1 METQE
6 YDIVTEDYVLVG
18 HNSRL
23 AKSELSKREEIGH
36 KTLGLSPWEDYMLFG
51 PRWFSHWHCG
61 VSQLIYADANQKNPD
76 HRRRVRDIEAMKPWV
91 LEEGEETKH
100 AKHLLLDYIRQDYT
114 ATRDESG
121 SETEGEDDEKTVKDG
136 DTTEKE
142 DDKTDEGLSDEEA
155 LEIAYK
161 RTSFGHVDD
170 SLVDFILE
178 LEKPSTKREVLRIL
192 SHQMM
197 MSKPRPVMI
206 LIALLE
212 SLRPNEGTNK
222 SGWAVGYDVI
232 ENKILIKSFE
242 CKADEH
248 PLAEA
253 WYSNSATD
261 AFYVAESPDTFAS
274 NLISSKQIE
283 LPGDDEHYRSVIT
296 CIAGKWLEWHSLAL
310 KLSDKKSES
319 LRGALTAI
327 ESRLKEEKIIEITKP
342 KSTKFN
348 AAQQKCIELRW
359 MLIESEDYMR
369 DVAVLAKEEGHETSA
384 NNLARH
390 FEKVLR
396 DLNQMIESPDMPL
409 EG

>member
-1 METQE
+1 MESQE
-6 YDIVTEDYVLVG
+6 YDIVSEDYVLVG

-23 AKSELSKREEIGH
+23 AKSELSKREKIGH
-36 KTLGLSPWEDYMLFG
+36 KPLGLSTWEDYMLFG

-61 VSQLIYADANQKNPD
+61 VSQLIYADANQKDPE
-76 HRRRVRDIEAMKPWV
+76 HRRSVRDIEAMKPWV
-91 LEEGEETKH
+91 TEAEKETKY
-100 AKHLLLDYIRQDYT
+100 AKHSLLDYIRQDYA
-114 ATRDESG
+114 ATRNESG

-136 DTTEKE
+136 DTTGKD
-142 DDKTDEGLSDEEA
+142 DDKTDEELSDEEA
-155 LEIAYK
+155 LEFAYK
-161 RTSFGHVDD
+161 RTSLGHVDD

-178 LEKPSTKREVLRIL
+178 LENPSTKREVLRIL

-212 SLRPNEGTNK
+212 SMKPNEGTNK

-248 PLAEA
+248 PLAEP
-253 WYSNSATD
+253 WYSDSAID

-274 NLISSKQIE
+274 NLISSKQTE

-296 CIAGKWLEWHSLAL
+296 CMAGKWIEWHSLAL
-310 KLSDKKSES
+310 KLSDEKSEN
-319 LRGALTAI
+319 LRQALTAI
-327 ESRLKEEKIIEITKP
+327 EFRLEEEKITETTKP
-342 KSTKFN
+342 KPVKFN

-384 NNLARH
+384 NNLAKH
-390 FEKVLR
+390 FEKVLK
-396 DLNQMIESPDMPL
+396 DLNQMIESPNTPL